1 MFSRTTDQQNHV
13 RQATMYVTDKTLCR
27 QTSHRHFKQV
37 KIPKEIHDYVYHL
50 SKCRVMPRII
60 RYTRYLYPQAWRLPT
75 SPLYKAYQLWSGL
88 YLKRV
93 TSSAFLSS
101 ESALLT

>member
-13 RQATMYVTDKTLCR
+13 RQATIYVTDKTLCR

-37 KIPKEIHDYVYHL
+37 KVPKEIHDYVYHQ

-60 RYTRYLYPQAWRLPT
+60 RYTRYQLPA
-75 SPLYKAYQLWSGL
+75 SMVAAYIALIHGL
-88 YLKRV
+88 PGMVRIIPETHNL
-93 TSSAFLSS
+93 FCLSIQ
-101 ESALLT
+101 